1 VTAPAPYSLVA
12 ELTHRCPL
20 GCVYCSNPLDLA
32 PAAGELGTGA
42 WLRVLRE
49 AEALGVVQVH
59 FSGGEPLVRPDLDD
73 LVAAAADLGVY
84 TNLITSGVGMD
95 RDRAR
100 TLAERGLRSVQL
112 SLQAA
117 RRGLADRI
125 AGYRAHEQKRRAAAA
140 VVEAGL
146 PLSTNVV
153 LHRLNIDELGEIVE
167 LCAAWGCERL
177 ELANTQLYGWALLN
191 RERLLPSRPQLA
203 RAESVLARKRE
214 ELRGRMELIWVVP
227 DYYERLPKPCMGG
240 WGAIGLT
247 VAPDGTVLP
256 CPTARG
262 LGGLRFERAGER
274 ELAWIWN
281 ESDAFNRFRGTGW
294 MPPPCRTCDR
304 RLVDF
309 GGCRCQAF
317 ALTGDAGRT
326 DPVCHL
332 SPDRKLIDAALAGA
346 DREAAAPATPLTY
359 RGRGRPSQAPR

>member
-1 VTAPAPYSLVA
+1 SLVA

-20 GCVYCSNPLDLA
+20 GCVYCSNPLDLT
-32 PAAGELGTGA
+32 PAAAELGTGA

-59 FSGGEPLVRPDLDD
+59 FSGGEPLVRADLDD

-125 AGYRAHEQKRRAAAA
+125 AGYRAHEEKRRAAAA
-140 VVEAGL
+140 VAGAGL
-146 PLSTNVV
+146 PLSMNVV
-153 LHRLNIDELGEIVE
+153 LHRLNIDDLGEIVDV
-167 LCAAWGCERL
+167 CAAWGCERL
-177 ELANTQLYGWALLN
+177 ELANTQFYGWALLN

-203 RAESVLARKRE
+203 RAESVLARKRD

-227 DYYERLPKPCMGG
+227 DYYERFPKPCMGG

-247 VAPDGTVLP
+247 VAPDGIVLP

-262 LGGLRFERAGER
+262 IRGLRFERAGER

-281 ESDAFNRFRGTGW
+281 DSDAFNRFRGTGW
-294 MPPPCRTCDR
+294 MPAPCRTCDR

-332 SPDRKLIDAALAGA
+332 SPDRELIDAALAGV
-346 DREAAAPATPLTY
+346 DREAAAPVTPLEY
-359 RGRGRPSQAPR
+359 RGRGRSSQVPR